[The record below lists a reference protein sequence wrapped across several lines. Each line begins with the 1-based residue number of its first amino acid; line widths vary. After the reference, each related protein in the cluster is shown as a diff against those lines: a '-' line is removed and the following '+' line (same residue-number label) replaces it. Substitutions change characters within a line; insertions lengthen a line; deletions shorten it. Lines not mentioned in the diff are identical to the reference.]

1 MKSLRRLGA
10 AIAALVFTVMTMS
23 PASAAPRVNIGPVPP
38 PLIPTIDVSF
48 PPVAVGELQCSNGI
62 VFGSFTD
69 PDQNDA
75 TLRVVGITAN
85 DEPAIEYP
93 AVRAWGTFIVV
104 IPGHGNHVNLVAY
117 DEDGNKAVHRS
128 LYMLRDGSCVDR

>member
-23 PASAAPRVNIGPVPP
+23 PA
-38 PLIPTIDVSF
+38 
-48 PPVAVGELQCSNGI
+48 GI